1 MPALRCLVCSGGP
14 GSAPPRS
21 RVAES
26 RPRHDALKF
35 LAPESLIA
43 HLHRW
48 RRWICAV
55 LALLLGALV
64 VQAWHTVVAQISYGQ
79 VLAAVRATPGS
90 ALLVAAA
97 VTTLAY
103 FALTFYDRTA
113 LAYVGV
119 RLPRA
124 VVGKTAFI
132 AYALSN
138 TVGLGMLTG
147 GAVRLRLYGAAGLEA
162 GVISRVILFNAVG
175 FTVGTTV
182 VGAVA
187 MVWGSDTAHGLLG
200 VPAAMLQ
207 VAGVGVLVAAG
218 WFMVVCWRRDKRQV
232 LPAAVLRLP
241 SLRVAVQQLLVST
254 ADVVAAAA
262 ALWVLLP
269 SGAVDFALFVGFF
282 ALAIALGA
290 FSNVPAGLGVFE
302 AVMLLALGQ
311 RMPAEQLAGAL
322 VLFRLI
328 YNLVP
333 LALAVVWLAAT
344 EWRRG
349 LSKPVLRAANED
361 IHPAGPQAPRRAEH
375 I

>member
-1 MPALRCLVCSGGP
+1 MKPVKLLAL
-14 GSAPPRS
+14 
-21 RVAES
+21 
-26 RPRHDALKF
+26 D
-35 LAPESLIA
+35 SLIA

-48 RRWICAV
+48 RRWVYAV

-64 VQAWHTVVAQISYGQ
+64 VQALHTVVAQISYAQ
-79 VLAAVRATPGS
+79 VVAAVRATPGS
-90 ALLVAAA
+90 ALLLAAA

-113 LAYVGV
+113 LAHVGV
-119 RLPRA
+119 RLPHA

-138 TVGLGMLTG
+138 TIGLGMLTG

-182 VGAVA
+182 VGAAA
-187 MVWGSDTAHGLLG
+187 MVWGSATAHVLMG
-200 VPAAMLQ
+200 VPAALLQ
-207 VAGVGVLVAAG
+207 GAGVGVLVAAG
-218 WFMVVCWRRDKRQV
+218 WFLVVCWRGGQREAC
-232 LPAAVLRLP
+232 PAAVLRLP

-269 SGAVDFALFVGFF
+269 SGAVDFAPFVGFF

-290 FSNVPAGLGVFE
+290 ISNVPAGLGVFE

-333 LALAVVWLAAT
+333 LALGVAWLAAT
-344 EWRRG
+344 EWRRDV
-349 LSKPVLRAANED
+349 SEPVPRAANKD
-361 IHPAGPQAPRRAEH
+361 IHLADPAAQRPAEH

>member
-1 MPALRCLVCSGGP
+1 LQIPDPDMKPVKLFAL
-14 GSAPPRS
+14 
-21 RVAES
+21 
-26 RPRHDALKF
+26 D
-35 LAPESLIA
+35 SLIA
-43 HLHRW
+43 LLHRW
-48 RRWICAV
+48 RRWVCA
-55 LALLLGALV
+55 ALLLFLGALV
-64 VQAWHTVVAQISYGQ
+64 VKALFTVVAQISHGQ
-79 VLAAVRATPGS
+79 VVEAVRATPGS
-90 ALLVAAA
+90 ALLLSVA

-119 RLPRA
+119 RLPHA

-138 TVGLGMLTG
+138 TIGLGMLTG
-147 GAVRLRLYGAAGLEA
+147 GAVRLRLYGAAGLES
-162 GVISRVILFNAVG
+162 GLISRVILFNAAG

-182 VGAVA
+182 VGAAA
-187 MVWGSDTAHGLLG
+187 MVWGAATAHGLLG
-200 VPAAMLQ
+200 VPAVLLQ
-207 VAGVGVLVAAG
+207 AVGVSVLVATG
-218 WFMVVCWRRDKRQV
+218 GFMVVCWRSTKRQAC
-232 LPAAVLRLP
+232 PAAVLP
-241 SLRVAVQQLLVST
+241 SLRVAAQQLLVST
-254 ADVVAAAA
+254 VDVVAAAA

-269 SGAVDFALFVGFF
+269 SGSVDFAPFVGFF

-290 FSNVPAGLGVFE
+290 ISNVPAGLGVFE

-311 RMPAEQLAGAL
+311 RMPAEELAGAL

-333 LALAVVWLAAT
+333 LALGVFWLAAT

-349 LSKPVLRAANED
+349 VSQLVPTAAKKDFPLAEPVAKR
-361 IHPAGPQAPRRAEH
+361 QAEH

>member
-1 MPALRCLVCSGGP
+1 MKFPAP
-14 GSAPPRS
+14 
-21 RVAES
+21 
-26 RPRHDALKF
+26 D
-35 LAPESLIA
+35 SLIA
-43 HLHRW
+43 YLRRW
-48 RRWICAV
+48 RRWVCAA

-64 VQAWHTVVAQISYGQ
+64 VQALHTVVAQISVGQ
-79 VLAAVRATPGS
+79 VVAAVRATPGS
-90 ALLVAAA
+90 ALLLSVA

-113 LAYVGV
+113 LAHVGV
-119 RLPRA
+119 PLPHA

-138 TVGLGMLTG
+138 TIGLGMLTG

-182 VGAVA
+182 VGAAA
-187 MVWGSDTAHGLLG
+187 MVWGSATAHGLLG
-200 VPAAMLQ
+200 VPAALLQ
-207 VAGVGVLVAAG
+207 ALGLGVLLATG
-218 WFMVVCWRRDKRQV
+218 WFMVVCWRGAKRPV
-232 LPAAVLRLP
+232 FSTSVLRLP

-254 ADVVAAAA
+254 VDVVSAAA

-269 SGAVDFALFVGFF
+269 PGAVDFAPFVGFF

-290 FSNVPAGLGVFE
+290 VSNVPAGLGVFE

-333 LALAVVWLAAT
+333 LALGVVWLAAT

-349 LSKPVLRAANED
+349 VSKPVQAAANED
-361 IHPAGPQAPRRAEH
+361 IHPADPVAQRQAEST
-375 I
+375 

>member
-1 MPALRCLVCSGGP
+1 MKFPAP
-14 GSAPPRS
+14 
-21 RVAES
+21 
-26 RPRHDALKF
+26 D
-35 LAPESLIA
+35 SLIA
-43 HLHRW
+43 YLRRW
-48 RRWICAV
+48 RRWVYAA

-64 VQAWHTVVAQISYGQ
+64 VQALHTVVAQISVGQ
-79 VLAAVRATPGS
+79 VVEAVRATPGS
-90 ALLVAAA
+90 ALLLAVA

-113 LAYVGV
+113 LAHVGV
-119 RLPRA
+119 LLPHA

-138 TVGLGMLTG
+138 TIGLGMLTG

-182 VGAVA
+182 VGAAA
-187 MVWGSDTAHGLLG
+187 MVWGSATAHGLLG
-200 VPAAMLQ
+200 VPAALLQ
-207 VAGVGVLVAAG
+207 ALGLGVLLATG
-218 WFMVVCWRRDKRQV
+218 WFMVVCWRGAQSV
-232 LPAAVLRLP
+232 VFAAGVLRLP
-241 SLRVAVQQLLVST
+241 SLRVAAQQLLVST
-254 ADVVAAAA
+254 VDVVSAAA

-269 SGAVDFALFVGFF
+269 PGAVDFAPFVGFF

-290 FSNVPAGLGVFE
+290 ISNVPAGLGVFE

-311 RMPAEQLAGAL
+311 RIPAEQLAGAL

-333 LALAVVWLAAT
+333 LALGVVWLAAT

-349 LSKPVLRAANED
+349 VSKPVQRAANED
-361 IHPAGPQAPRRAEH
+361 IHPADPVAKRQAEST
-375 I
+375 

>member
-1 MPALRCLVCSGGP
+1 M
-14 GSAPPRS
+14 
-21 RVAES
+21 
-26 RPRHDALKF
+26 KF
-35 LAPESLIA
+35 LAPEFLIA

-48 RRWICAV
+48 RRWIGAV
-55 LALLLGALV
+55 LALLLVALV
-64 VQAWHTVVAQISYGQ
+64 AQALHTVVAQISYGQ
-79 VLAAVRATPGS
+79 VLAAVRATPWS
-90 ALLVAAA
+90 ALMVAAT
-97 VTTLAY
+97 VTALAY

-138 TVGLGMLTG
+138 TIGLGMLTG

-175 FTVGTTV
+175 FAVGTTV
-182 VGAVA
+182 VGAAA
-187 MVWGSDTAHGLLG
+187 MVWGSATAHGLLG
-200 VPAAMLQ
+200 VPAALLQ
-207 VAGVGVLVAAG
+207 AVGAGVLVAAG
-218 WFMVVCWRRDKRQV
+218 CFLVVCWRGDKRQV
-232 LPAAVLRLP
+232 VPAAVLRLP

-254 ADVVAAAA
+254 VDVVSAAAT
-262 ALWVLLP
+262 LWVLLP
-269 SGAVDFALFVGFF
+269 PGAVDFAPFVGFF

-290 FSNVPAGLGVFE
+290 VSNVPAGLGVFE

-333 LALAVVWLAAT
+333 LALGLVWLAAT

-349 LSKPVLRAANED
+349 VSKPVLRAASD
-361 IHPAGPQAPRRAEH
+361 SIAQRRAEH
-375 I
+375 F

>member
-1 MPALRCLVCSGGP
+1 MMPVKLLAL
-14 GSAPPRS
+14 
-21 RVAES
+21 
-26 RPRHDALKF
+26 D
-35 LAPESLIA
+35 SLIA

-48 RRWICAV
+48 RRWVYAA

-64 VQAWHTVVAQISYGQ
+64 VQALHSVVAQISFGQ
-79 VLAAVRATPGS
+79 VIGAVRATPGS
-90 ALLVAAA
+90 ALLLSVA

-119 RLPRA
+119 PLPHA

-138 TVGLGMLTG
+138 TLGLGMLTG
-147 GAVRLRLYGAAGLEA
+147 GAVRLRLYGAAGLET

-182 VGAVA
+182 VGAAA
-187 MVWGSDTAHGLLG
+187 MVWGSAAAHGLLG
-200 VPAAMLQ
+200 VPAALLQ
-207 VAGVGVLVAAG
+207 AVGVGVLVATG
-218 WFMVVCWRRDKRQV
+218 WFMVVCWRGAKRPV
-232 LPAAVLRLP
+232 FSAAVLRLP
-241 SLRVAVQQLLVST
+241 SLRVAAQQLVVS
-254 ADVVAAAA
+254 AVDVVSAAAV
-262 ALWVLLP
+262 LWVLLP
-269 SGAVDFALFVGFF
+269 PGAVDFAPFVGFF

-290 FSNVPAGLGVFE
+290 ISNVPAGLGVFE

-311 RMPAEQLAGAL
+311 RIPAEQLAGSL

-344 EWRRG
+344 DWRRG
-349 LSKPVLRAANED
+349 VSEPALTVAKED
-361 IHPAGPQAPRRAEH
+361 IHLADPVAQRQVER

>member
-1 MPALRCLVCSGGP
+1 MLPV
-14 GSAPPRS
+14 
-21 RVAES
+21 
-26 RPRHDALKF
+26 KF
-35 LAPESLIA
+35 LAPDSLIA

-48 RRWICAV
+48 RRWVCAA
-55 LALLLGALV
+55 LLLLLGALV
-64 VQAWHTVVAQISYGQ
+64 VKALFTVVAQISYGQ
-79 VLAAVRATPGS
+79 VVEAVRATPGS
-90 ALLVAAA
+90 ALLLSVA

-119 RLPRA
+119 RLPHA

-138 TVGLGMLTG
+138 TIGLGMLTG

-162 GVISRVILFNAVG
+162 GVISRVILFNAAG

-182 VGAVA
+182 VGAAA
-187 MVWGSDTAHGLLG
+187 MVWGSATAHGLLG
-200 VPAAMLQ
+200 VPAVLLQ
-207 VAGVGVLVAAG
+207 AVGVGVLVATG
-218 WFMVVCWRRDKRQV
+218 GFMVVCWRRTKRQAC
-232 LPAAVLRLP
+232 PAAVLRLP
-241 SLRVAVQQLLVST
+241 SLRVAAQQLLVST
-254 ADVVAAAA
+254 VDVVAAAA

-269 SGAVDFALFVGFF
+269 SASVDFAPFVGFF

-290 FSNVPAGLGVFE
+290 ISNVPAGLGVFE

-311 RMPAEQLAGAL
+311 RMPAEELAGAL

-333 LALAVVWLAAT
+333 LALGVFWLAAT

-349 LSKPVLRAANED
+349 VSQLVPTAANKDFPLAE
-361 IHPAGPQAPRRAEH
+361 PVAKRQAEH

>member
-1 MPALRCLVCSGGP
+1 MPVKFP
-14 GSAPPRS
+14 AP
-21 RVAES
+21 
-26 RPRHDALKF
+26 DA
-35 LAPESLIA
+35 LIA
-43 HLHRW
+43 HLRRW
-48 RRWICAV
+48 RRWVCAA

-64 VQAWHTVVAQISYGQ
+64 VQALNTVMAQIGPGQ
-79 VLAAVRATPGS
+79 VLGAVRVTPGS
-90 ALLVAAA
+90 ALLLSA
-97 VTTLAY
+97 VVTLLAY

-113 LAYVGV
+113 LAYAGV
-119 RLPRA
+119 RLPVA

-138 TVGLGMLTG
+138 TIGLGMLTG
-147 GAVRLRLYGAAGLEA
+147 GAVRMRLYGAAGLEV

-175 FTVGTTV
+175 FSVGTTV
-182 VGAVA
+182 VGAAA
-187 MVWGSDTAHGLLG
+187 MLWGSATAHGLLG
-200 VPAAMLQ
+200 VPAALLQ
-207 VAGVGVLVAAG
+207 AVGVGVLVATAG
-218 WFMVVCWRRDKRQV
+218 FMLVCWRGAQRQV
-232 LPAAVLRLP
+232 LPAAVLPLP

-254 ADVVAAAA
+254 MDVVSAAA

-269 SGAVDFALFVGFF
+269 PGAVDFAPFVGFF

-290 FSNVPAGLGVFE
+290 ISNVPAGLGVFE

-333 LALAVVWLAAT
+333 LALAAAWLAAT

-349 LSKPVLRAANED
+349 VAALVPRAANEA
-361 IHPAGPQAPRRAEH
+361 IHRADPVAQRQAEH